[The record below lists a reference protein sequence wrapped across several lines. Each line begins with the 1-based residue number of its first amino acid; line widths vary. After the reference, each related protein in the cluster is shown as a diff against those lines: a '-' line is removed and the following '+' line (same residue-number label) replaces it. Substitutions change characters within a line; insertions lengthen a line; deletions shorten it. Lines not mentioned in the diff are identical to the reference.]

1 MFIYAATAVKYLTP
15 LDSITVKEQTDIL
28 NGFLSKSY
36 ESASSSNAT
45 SLVDELY
52 RQIMCDA
59 FLKLSGK
66 VLARRLRTLYTF
78 LCTAER
84 TSASIVAALVLDGDD
99 ETARAVLRNLH
110 AVLYTQDDRVF
121 WYHASF
127 PDFIFT
133 QARSNFRIG
142 KKDFTFWC
150 NEPAHQSPRQILL
163 LHHEGWFAIQHG

>member
-1 MFIYAATAVKYLTP
+1 MPIEEAKSDIKTYLKTQLPELVGTPEFAELGQRAGGLFIYAATAVKYLTP
-15 LDSITVKEQTDIL
+15 LDSITVKEQTDML

-59 FLKLSGK
+59 FSKLSGR
-66 VLARRLRTLYTF
+66 VLVRRLRTLYTF
-78 LCTAER
+78 LCTAEC

-110 AVLYTQDDRVF
+110 A
-121 WYHASF
+121 
-127 PDFIFT
+127 
-133 QARSNFRIG
+133 
-142 KKDFTFWC
+142 
-150 NEPAHQSPRQILL
+150 ILL
-163 LHHEGWFAIQHG
+163 YPR